1 VRFDSEYAF
10 RTKVW
15 VHASEKGTWHLI
27 TLPKKQASLI
37 KTNTPKTN
45 KRGWG
50 SIPVM
55 AAIGKTQWNTSI
67 FPSNKDESYVMLL
80 KADVREREN
89 IRKGSMVN
97 ITLTI
102 AIDL

>member
-1 VRFDSEYAF
+1 MRFDSEYDF

-15 VHASEKGTWHLI
+15 VHASEKGTWYLV

-50 SIPVM
+50 SIPVV
-55 AAIGKTQWNTSI
+55 ASIGKTTWGTSI
-67 FPSNKDESYVMLL
+67 FPSKKDESYVMLL
-80 KADVREREN
+80 KADVREKEG
-89 IRKGSMVN
+89 IKKGSMVH

-102 AIDL
+102 TVDL